1 MKQYATVAGIF
12 GVSRLLSLRRASAVL
27 TAEWGNRLSS
37 SMGTLSVF
45 RGRATLTPRL
55 SPSQSL
61 KGNPFSPEFATAD
74 TWTVAI
80 RSISKSPS
88 LLVR

>member
-1 MKQYATVAGIF
+1 MKRYATVAGIF
-12 GVSRLLSLRRASAVL
+12 GASRLRSLRRASAAL

-37 SMGTLSVF
+37 NMGTLNVF
-45 RGRATLTPRL
+45 RGRGTLTLRL

-61 KGNPFSPEFATAD
+61 KANPFFPEFATAD